1 MTNPVWQATRMLLL
15 VLTFGGA
22 IFVLGKAIVTPKAT
36 KAQFSSRLP
45 ATVPLAAWQAVSST
59 TLPPMPE
66 AIAGQQY
73 EYRRQQQS
81 LTVQMRYMPEDGDVN
96 RFLFA
101 YTPIRQDNKRL
112 VLKYQPTTGFYGVLP
127 YQERA
132 YLSACISPRGESTVT
147 AQQFV
152 QHLRVHTLTA
162 NRIWPWLSGKQS
174 LLDRR
179 CLWTLMSIPLAAKAD
194 PIALDKAYKTL
205 EEVWISWYRWW
216 QPNFPP
222 THTPPS

>member
-1 MTNPVWQATRMLLL
+1 MVLL

-22 IFVLGKAIVTPKAT
+22 IVVLVKAIVTPKAAIT
-36 KAQFSSRLP
+36 QLSSRLP
-45 ATVPLAAWQAVSST
+45 ASVPLASWQAVSST
-59 TLPPMPE
+59 TLEPMPE

-73 EYRRQQQS
+73 DYRQQQQS
-81 LTVQMRYMPEDGDVN
+81 LTVQMRYMLEDGDVS

-112 VLKYQPTTGFYGVLP
+112 VLKYQPQIGFYGVLT

-132 YLSACISPRGESTVT
+132 YLSACITPRGESTVT

-152 QHLRVHTLTA
+152 QNLRAHNLTA
-162 NRIWPWLSGKQS
+162 SRILPWLTGKQS

-179 CLWTLMSIPLAAKAD
+179 CLWTLMSVPLAAKTNSF
-194 PIALDKAYKTL
+194 ALDNAYKTL
-205 EEVWISWYRWW
+205 EDVWVSWYRWW

-222 THTPPS
+222 TNAPPT

>member
-1 MTNPVWQATRMLLL
+1 MVLL
-15 VLTFGGA
+15 VLTFGSA
-22 IFVLGKAIVTPKAT
+22 LFVLGKAIVTPKAT
-36 KAQFSSRLP
+36 IMPPASHLP
-45 ATVPLAAWQAVSST
+45 ATVPLAPWQAISSA
-59 TLPPMPE
+59 TLESIPE

-73 EYRRQQQS
+73 EYRRGQQV
-81 LTVQMRYMPEDGDVN
+81 LTVQMRYMLEDGDVN

-112 VLKYQPTTGFYGVLP
+112 VLRYQPTIGFYGVLP

-152 QHLRVHTLTA
+152 QNLRAHNLTA
-162 NRIWPWLSGKQS
+162 SRILPWLTGQQS

-179 CLWTLMSIPLAAKAD
+179 CLWTLISVPLAAKAD
-194 PIALDKAYKTL
+194 PIAVDPIALDNAYKTL
-205 EEVWISWYRWW
+205 EDVWVSWYRWW

-222 THTPPS
+222 THVPPT